1 MSTNSFMSSHPG
13 KSEPTVMDEEILRE
27 AAMKQ
32 HPKDQAAGVSK
43 AQGINLN
50 QVNRLSLECRNI
62 LMIDHL
68 WEFTSLTMLYLN
80 NNLIEKIE
88 GLDHLINLTWLNLS
102 FNRIGKIEGLESLQK
117 LEVLNLSNNRISVIE
132 NMDKLE
138 KLTHFCIANNL
149 IEQLDNVLYLR
160 KLKNLFTINLSG
172 NPVSTVDDYKLFIA
186 AYFPNLMCL
195 DYRVLNE
202 KMKNEASIKYNY
214 VLEEKRREELQQQ
227 QDASVEQSKKAELQ
241 LHMDAFVE
249 FLNGSSLFKSMFKDD
264 PEAETLHCL
273 PEVAQLLQAFENEMV
288 ELCMQLFQTGLSEHK
303 RRETEVNSFFSGQD
317 KTVTDYQQKA
327 SQILANFEQQHKK
340 RIEEL
345 QQLSDLDIL
354 QDKINH
360 CNDEINQ
367 LCKSLMSLEFEL
379 VSQVEDIIK
388 KLDSSISDMVG
399 NFSEIVQ
406 GIFAQCRD
414 LEDNY
419 HQNVRKVAV
428 ETLEKVAKDDTE
440 DMSNDVRMLF
450 TDKDTVMD
458 ALATGHDNH
467 LMKINDRE
475 NLLVTRI
482 NAWKAALIK
491 GIQDKE
497 LKWNRIRISDIHRY
511 MDHLKEQL
519 EELQ

>member
-1 MSTNSFMSSHPG
+1 MSSHPG

-50 QVNRLSLECRNI
+50 QVNRLSLEYI

-202 KMKNEASIKYNY
+202 KMVSKNSGVFLFGDV
-214 VLEEKRREELQQQ
+214 VLKVQAVCKFSSVLQ
-227 QDASVEQSKKAELQ
+227 
-241 LHMDAFVE
+241 DAFVE

-273 PEVAQLLQAFENEMV
+273 PEVAQLLQNEMV

-340 RIEEL
+340 V
-345 QQLSDLDIL
+345 S
-354 QDKINH
+354 
-360 CNDEINQ
+360 
-367 LCKSLMSLEFEL
+367 LCFRNVAVCSF
-379 VSQVEDIIK
+379 QDIIK

-406 GIFAQCRD
+406 GIYLFSWSN